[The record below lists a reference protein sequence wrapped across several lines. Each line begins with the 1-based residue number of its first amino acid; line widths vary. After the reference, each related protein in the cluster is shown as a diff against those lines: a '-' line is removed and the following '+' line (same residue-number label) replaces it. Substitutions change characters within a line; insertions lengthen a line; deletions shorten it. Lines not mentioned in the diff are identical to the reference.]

1 MDDIERYDFWHR
13 EMEEYLANI
22 KKEIEAKKQE
32 EANKKPTD
40 EDEDGTF
47 EYNDGI

>member
-1 MDDIERYDFWHR
+1 MDDIKRYDFWHR

-22 KKEIEAKKQE
+22 KKETEAKKQE
-32 EANKKPTD
+32 EA
-40 EDEDGTF
+40 GTF